1 MEKMNKGKYEGL
13 RFFGSPNLNNGRNG
27 FQTEKKYKL
36 NICYRL
42 KKKYICSVSLKI
54 KINAI
59 LIIAYSSCPDY
70 EITIII
76 SLYVDCYIKL
86 CIDSEWCVF

>member
-36 NICYRL
+36 NICCRL
-42 KKKYICSVSLKI
+42 KKNTFVLF
-54 KINAI
+54 
-59 LIIAYSSCPDY
+59 P
-70 EITIII
+70 
-76 SLYVDCYIKL
+76 
-86 CIDSEWCVF
+86 